1 MMEYRVIRDFADA
14 RDKGHIYH
22 AGDIFPRAGV
32 ASESRIAELSGY
44 GNRIGAPLIA
54 AVMLSAPAAPDSP
67 NAPTVSA
74 DPATIPDAPEADS
87 NPAAP
92 PQEKPQEQ
100 EKPKTRR
107 TTKAKAEAQKD

>member
-44 GNRIGAPLIA
+44 ANRIGSPLIE
-54 AVMLSAPAAPDSP
+54 AVVPDP
-67 NAPTVSA
+67 PA
-74 DPATIPDAPEADS
+74 DPTESAMSSDPAKPADPGSEASD
-87 NPAAP
+87 PAKPA
-92 PQEKPQEQ
+92 QEETHEQ
-100 EKPKTRR
+100 EKPKTKK
-107 TTKAKAEAQKD
+107 TTRAKAAAQKS

>member
-44 GNRIGAPLIA
+44 ANRIGSPLIE
-54 AVMLSAPAAPDSP
+54 AVVPDPIVGPNDSAKPAEPAEPAEP
-67 NAPTVSA
+67 NAEAS
-74 DPATIPDAPEADS
+74 DPIK
-87 NPAAP
+87 PA
-92 PQEKPQEQ
+92 QDEDHEQ
-100 EKPKTRR
+100 EKPKAKKTTR
-107 TTKAKAEAQKD
+107 AKAAAQKS